1 MSAGSSAP
9 AAASLPAA
17 MALDGLA
24 VRLVAPS
31 GEERRLTAAEAL
43 AALARAPHLVCHAPY
58 LARRLAMIADQGAG
72 GVRGALQPGHLDLAE
87 LFAFVAPA
95 VPTTPTPEGLAR
107 AIGVRVEPGDPL
119 ILHTLAQALLS
130 RLGRDDRHRRE
141 AAEMTQ
147 MLLSARWPWA
157 PFAAARFDA
166 AGQSRA
172 AFATGLNV
180 WDRLPEWEEEGQR
193 PPGAHA
199 GLDAAAAQAL
209 LGRVLGPDAERR
221 AGQFA
226 YCADVSAIFRPR
238 ETPAANAIVLA
249 EAGTGLGKTLGYL
262 APSWLWA
269 SANMTTVW
277 LSTYTK
283 NLQRQIEQETARLVP
298 DPQERARRVVV
309 RKGRENYACLLNLQ
323 EAFGRLTASP
333 RGALHAALVAR
344 WALATRDGDMIGG
357 DFPGWLSG
365 LFADGDTG
373 AAAGPAALGFTDRRG
388 ECIYSACP
396 HYRRCYIERAVRNAR
411 RADLVIAN
419 HAFVLRQAAID
430 GALGLSPEG
439 EQEASG
445 AIRRLVFDEGHH
457 LFDAADSTFS
467 GHLTAFE
474 AADLRRWIRGPEAA
488 GRRGRGL
495 ADRLGGLMDGDSAG
509 EGLLQAVREAA
520 LALPSPGWQ
529 RRLAQGSPQGP
540 AEAFLALVRQQTLA
554 RAEDDAGLSA
564 ETDTQPL
571 IEGLADAAGR
581 LAAALIDLKKAMANL
596 AQRLA
601 RRLDE
606 EAATLATA
614 ARVRLEAMSRSL
626 RRRCELMV
634 DGWVGMLGRLLE
646 PPSETGTAQ
655 FVEWFSLERSDGREF
670 DAGMHSHW
678 IDPTE
683 PLAAAVLRAPD
694 GVLVTS
700 ATLRDRAPGE
710 HDSWDTAELRTGAGH
725 LPYPVQRVS
734 HESPFDYGRLTRFIV
749 VNDVN
754 RDDMRQL
761 ASAYRELFLA
771 AGGGGLG
778 VFTAIARLRAVQR
791 QIIAPLAR
799 AGIALYAQHCDPID
813 TATLVDM
820 FRSDRHACLLGTDAV
835 RDGVDV
841 PGDALRLIVMDRVPW
856 GVPTIL
862 ERERRNRFG
871 KTLWQ
876 DLNIRFRLRQAFGRL
891 IRRADDRG
899 VFVMLDSRMASRFAS
914 ALPPGVAIERMG
926 LVEAIDA
933 TARFLKSPG
942 ATMEDLS

>member
-1 MSAGSSAP
+1 
-9 AAASLPAA
+9 
-17 MALDGLA
+17 
-24 VRLVAPS
+24 
-31 GEERRLTAAEAL
+31 
-43 AALARAPHLVCHAPY
+43 
-58 LARRLAMIADQGAG
+58 
-72 GVRGALQPGHLDLAE
+72 
-87 LFAFVAPA
+87 
-95 VPTTPTPEGLAR
+95 
-107 AIGVRVEPGDPL
+107 
-119 ILHTLAQALLS
+119 
-130 RLGRDDRHRRE
+130 
-141 AAEMTQ
+141 
-147 MLLSARWPWA
+147 
-157 PFAAARFDA
+157 
-166 AGQSRA
+166 
-172 AFATGLNV
+172 
-180 WDRLPEWEEEGQR
+180 
-193 PPGAHA
+193 
-199 GLDAAAAQAL
+199 
-209 LGRVLGPDAERR
+209 VLGPDAERR
-221 AGQFA
+221 PGQFA
-226 YCADVSAIFRPR
+226 YCADVASIFRPR
-238 ETPAANAIVLA
+238 ETPVGNAIVLA

-298 DPQERARRVVV
+298 DPHERARRVVV

-323 EAFGRLTASP
+323 EAFGRLTGSP
-333 RGALHAALVAR
+333 RGAVYAALVAR

-357 DFPGWLSG
+357 DFPGWLAG
-365 LFADGDTG
+365 LFADGETG

-388 ECIYSACP
+388 ECIYAACP

-411 RADLVIAN
+411 RADIVIAN

-457 LFDAADSTFS
+457 LFDAADAAFS
-467 GHLTAFE
+467 GHLTGLE
-474 AADLRRWIRGPEAA
+474 ASDLRRWIRGPEAT

-495 ADRLGGLMDGDSAG
+495 ADRLGSLMDGDSRG
-509 EGLLQAVREAA
+509 EMLLEAVREAA
-520 LALPSPGWQ
+520 TALPAPGWQ
-529 RRLAQGSPQGP
+529 RRLAQGAPQGP
-540 AEAFLALVRQQTLA
+540 AEAFLALTRQQTLA
-554 RAEDDAGLSA
+554 RTTDEAGPSA

-571 IEGLADAAGR
+571 IDGLPAAAGR

-596 AQRLA
+596 ANRLA
-601 RRLDE
+601 QRLDE
-606 EAATLATA
+606 EAASLPTTD
-614 ARVRLEAMSRSL
+614 RVRLEAISRSL
-626 RRRCELMV
+626 KRRSELIV
-634 DGWVGMLGRLLE
+634 DGWVAMLGRLLE
-646 PPSETGTAQ
+646 TPAETETPQ
-655 FVEWFSLERSDGREF
+655 FVEWFAVERTEGREF

-700 ATLRDRAPGE
+700 ATLRDRSPGE
-710 HDSWDTAELRTGAGH
+710 HDSWDTAELRTGVGH
-725 LPYPVQRVS
+725 LPYPVQRVN

-749 VNDVN
+749 VTDID

-771 AGGGGLG
+771 SGGGGLG

-791 QIIAPLAR
+791 HIIAPLAR
-799 AGIALYAQHCDPID
+799 AGIPLYAQHCDPID
-813 TATLVDM
+813 TGTLVDM

-856 GVPTIL
+856 GPPTIL

-871 KTLWQ
+871 KSLWQ
-876 DLNIRFRLRQAFGRL
+876 DLNIRLRLRQAFGRL
-891 IRRADDRG
+891 IRRADDHG

-926 LVEAIDA
+926 LVDAIDA
-933 TARFLKSPG
+933 TAGFLGRNGSAK
-942 ATMEDLS
+942 EDTA